1 MRGLHELDS
10 AFDFMHSN
18 GEEKS
23 SVHRQLA
30 PENIG
35 NVQSTEI
42 ATSILLLAP
51 KQKTSG
57 FQHGSLCHFVS
68 HHV

>member
-1 MRGLHELDS
+1 MRGLHESDS
-10 AFDFMHSN
+10 AVDFMHSN

-30 PENIG
+30 PENTG

-51 KQKTSG
+51 K
-57 FQHGSLCHFVS
+57 
-68 HHV
+68 